1 MELLVSR
8 GHNSEKGP
16 QARVPL
22 NYKLWLLPRDF
33 VILESS
39 NQQVK
44 RGVTILAY
52 MADPEKDE
60 EVGLLS
66 HSVAREGYPWN
77 LSSPLGTLLLLS
89 VKRHMQQPKSGK
101 SYQGF
106 RPLRN

>member
-1 MELLVSR
+1 MTSSGYSILIQLETSIWFCIFPATLDSVGLELLVSR
-8 GHNSEKGP
+8 GHTSEKGP

-52 MADPEKDE
+52 MTDPEKDE
-60 EVGLLS
+60 EVGLL
-66 HSVAREGYPWN
+66 
-77 LSSPLGTLLLLS
+77 
-89 VKRHMQQPKSGK
+89 
-101 SYQGF
+101 
-106 RPLRN
+106 